1 MTDIKQYEPLWGAWY
16 VDEQLGEGSYGKV
29 YKVHKEEFGRTYEA
43 AVKMLS
49 IPQNESDILQAK
61 SEGLDEE
68 SARSYFQAFVTDI
81 IQEVDLM
88 NAFRGNSN
96 IVSLEDHKVIEKQ
109 GEIGWDIIIRM
120 ELLETLSSYIT
131 KHPMTQAEII
141 KLGIHIC
148 QALELCAKHNT
159 IHRDIK
165 PDNIFVSKYGDYKL
179 GDFGIA
185 RQIERTMSGLSKKG
199 TYQYMAPEVFRGDEY
214 GSSVD
219 TYSLGI
225 VMYRFLN
232 KNRAPFLPEYPN
244 PITPKDRDEA
254 LQRRMS
260 GEPLPEIQG
269 IDEKLNS
276 LVLKA
281 CSYERANRFQ
291 NATEMKNEL
300 ESLSV
305 NNADLSQPIIEISQH
320 EEENTNSETSETLTT
335 KWIND
340 TEERTKI
347 IFSKH
352 NIAPLQDQNSLS
364 NENQINADEIFIKKL
379 AIFSTVFWGILA
391 CLTLLSSDKNDILI
405 FLPLHA
411 LCISQCFLKFE
422 NKILDRLFICYLI
435 CYVLFSTLINSKFL
449 DYSFLILTLNL
460 LSLTAYSKQKLAI
473 INGIA
478 LVCLAIILGI
488 WIFKYAQHIPGISA
502 VPVLMLISA
511 PAAILLKYVKKSKFN
526 PGIVLLVT
534 LQSFI
539 IIVIFLGMTGIIKN
553 HEMLYNIINANFP
566 GLLYERF
573 PWWIHWRFFGI
584 LIQIFAF
591 MSFLILSIKIFYLRN
606 DNKN

>member
-1 MTDIKQYEPLWGAWY
+1 MTDIRQYEPLWGAWY
-16 VDEQLGEGSYGKV
+16 VDGQLGEGSYGKV

-120 ELLETLSSYIT
+120 ELLETLSSHIT

-214 GSSVD
+214 GASVD

-244 PITPKDRDEA
+244 PITPRDREEA

-276 LVLKA
+276 IVLKA
-281 CSYERANRFQ
+281 CSYERADRFL
-291 NATEMKNEL
+291 NA
-300 ESLSV
+300 SL
-305 NNADLSQPIIEISQH
+305 
-320 EEENTNSETSETLTT
+320 
-335 KWIND
+335 
-340 TEERTKI
+340 R
-347 IFSKH
+347 
-352 NIAPLQDQNSLS
+352 
-364 NENQINADEIFIKKL
+364 
-379 AIFSTVFWGILA
+379 
-391 CLTLLSSDKNDILI
+391 SSFDK
-405 FLPLHA
+405 
-411 LCISQCFLKFE
+411 
-422 NKILDRLFICYLI
+422 
-435 CYVLFSTLINSKFL
+435 
-449 DYSFLILTLNL
+449 
-460 LSLTAYSKQKLAI
+460 
-473 INGIA
+473 
-478 LVCLAIILGI
+478 
-488 WIFKYAQHIPGISA
+488 
-502 VPVLMLISA
+502 
-511 PAAILLKYVKKSKFN
+511 
-526 PGIVLLVT
+526 
-534 LQSFI
+534 QS
-539 IIVIFLGMTGIIKN
+539 
-553 HEMLYNIINANFP
+553 
-566 GLLYERF
+566 
-573 PWWIHWRFFGI
+573 
-584 LIQIFAF
+584 
-591 MSFLILSIKIFYLRN
+591 
-606 DNKN
+606 

>member
-1 MTDIKQYEPLWGAWY
+1 MTDIRQYEPLWGAWY
-16 VDEQLGEGSYGKV
+16 VDGQLGEGSYGKV

-43 AVKMLS
+43 AVKMIS

-88 NAFRGNSN
+88 NAFRGNTN
-96 IVSLEDHKVIEKQ
+96 IVSLEDHKVIEKTD
-109 GEIGWDIIIRM
+109 EIGWDIIIRM
-120 ELLETLSSYIT
+120 ELLETLSSHIT
-131 KHPMTQAEII
+131 KQPMTQAEII

-199 TYQYMAPEVFRGDEY
+199 TYHYMAPEVFKGEEY
-214 GSSVD
+214 GASVD

-244 PITPKDRDEA
+244 PITPRGKEEA

-276 LVLKA
+276 IVLKA
-281 CSYERANRFQ
+281 CSYERADRFQ
-291 NATEMKNEL
+291 DATEMKAAL
-300 ESLSV
+300 ASLSIDK
-305 NNADLSQPIIEISQH
+305 ADLSQPIIEISTQDQ
-320 EEENTNSETSETLTT
+320 EDDNETSGTVGT

-347 IFSKH
+347 VFSQH
-352 NIAPLQDQNSLS
+352 NVLPLQQQNHVDS
-364 NENQINADEIFIKKL
+364 NEKQTDTREIFIKRL
-379 AIFSTVFWGILA
+379 AVFSTVFWGLLA
-391 CLTLLSSDKNDILI
+391 LLTLLSSDKSDVLV

-411 LCISQCFLKFE
+411 FCIAQCFLKFE
-422 NKILDRLFICYLI
+422 NKNLNRIFLGYLI
-435 CYVLFSTLINSKFL
+435 CYLLFSTLVNSRFF
-449 DYSFLILTLNL
+449 DYSFVILTLNL
-460 LSLTAYSKQKLAI
+460 LSLATSHEKKSAI
-473 INGIA
+473 INCA
-478 LVCLAIILGI
+478 VMIIFAVISGV
-488 WIFKYAQHIPGISA
+488 WIFYYARHIPGISA
-502 VPVLMLISA
+502 VPFLILISA
-511 PAAILLKYVKKSKFN
+511 PTAILLRRVKNSKFN
-526 PGIVLLVT
+526 LGVVLLVA
-534 LQSFI
+534 LQFFI
-539 IIVIFLGMTGIIKN
+539 LFVVVLGITGVISN
-553 HEMLYNIINANFP
+553 REMVYNIINANFP
-566 GLLYERF
+566 GLSYERF
-573 PWWIHWRFFGI
+573 TWWIHWRFFGI
-584 LIQIFAF
+584 LIQILAF
-591 MSFLILSIKIFYLRN
+591 ISFLMLSIEIYWAKMR
-606 DNKN
+606 KK

>member
-1 MTDIKQYEPLWGAWY
+1 MTDIRQYEPLWGAWY
-16 VDEQLGEGSYGKV
+16 VDGQLGEGSYGKV

-43 AVKMLS
+43 AVKMIS

-61 SEGLDEE
+61 SEGLNEE

-88 NAFRGNSN
+88 NAFRGNTN
-96 IVSLEDHKVIEKQ
+96 IVSLEDHKVIEKTD
-109 GEIGWDIIIRM
+109 EIGWDIIIRM
-120 ELLETLSSYIT
+120 ELLETLSSHIT
-131 KHPMTQAEII
+131 KQPMTQAEII

-199 TYQYMAPEVFRGDEY
+199 TYQYMAPEVFKGEEY
-214 GSSVD
+214 GASVD

-244 PITPKDRDEA
+244 PITPRGKEEA

-276 LVLKA
+276 IVLKA
-281 CSYERANRFQ
+281 CSYERADRFQ
-291 NATEMKNEL
+291 DATEMKAAL
-300 ESLSV
+300 ASLSIDK
-305 NNADLSQPIIEISQH
+305 ADLSQPIIEISTQDQ
-320 EEENTNSETSETLTT
+320 EDDNETSGTVGT

-347 IFSKH
+347 VFSQH
-352 NIAPLQDQNSLS
+352 NVLPLQQQNHVDS
-364 NENQINADEIFIKKL
+364 NEKQTDTREIFIKRL
-379 AIFSTVFWGILA
+379 AVFSTVFWGLLA
-391 CLTLLSSDKNDILI
+391 LLTLLSSDKSDVLV

-411 LCISQCFLKFE
+411 FCIAQCFLKFE
-422 NKILDRLFICYLI
+422 NKNLNRIFLGYLI
-435 CYVLFSTLINSKFL
+435 CYLLFSTLVNSRFF
-449 DYSFLILTLNL
+449 DYSFVILTLNL
-460 LSLTAYSKQKLAI
+460 LSLATSHEKKSAI
-473 INGIA
+473 INCA
-478 LVCLAIILGI
+478 VMIIFAVISGV
-488 WIFKYAQHIPGISA
+488 WIFYYARHIPGISA
-502 VPVLMLISA
+502 VPFLILISA
-511 PAAILLKYVKKSKFN
+511 PTAILLRRVKNSKFN
-526 PGIVLLVT
+526 LGVVLLVA
-534 LQSFI
+534 LQFFI
-539 IIVIFLGMTGIIKN
+539 LFVVVLGITGVISN
-553 HEMLYNIINANFP
+553 REMVYNIINANFP
-566 GLLYERF
+566 GLSYERF
-573 PWWIHWRFFGI
+573 TWWIHWRFFGI
-584 LIQIFAF
+584 LIQILAF
-591 MSFLILSIKIFYLRN
+591 ISFLMLSIEIYWAKMRR
-606 DNKN
+606 K

>member
-16 VDEQLGEGSYGKV
+16 VDGQLGEGSYGKV

-43 AVKMLS
+43 AVKIIS
-49 IPQNESDILQAK
+49 IPQNESDILQAR

-96 IVSLEDHKVIEKQ
+96 IVSLEDHKVIEKTD
-109 GEIGWDIIIRM
+109 GIGWDIIIRM
-120 ELLETLSSYIT
+120 ELLETLSNYIT

-214 GSSVD
+214 GASVD

-244 PITPKDRDEA
+244 PITPRDREEA

-260 GEPLPEIQG
+260 GETLPDIQG

-291 NATEMKNEL
+291 NASEMKTAL
-300 ESLSV
+300 ESLSI
-305 NNADLSQPIIEISQH
+305 NKTDLSQPIIEISQQ
-320 EEENTNSETSETLTT
+320 EEENLNDENSETFST
-335 KWIND
+335 KFTDN
-340 TEERTKI
+340 TEERTNI
-347 IFSKH
+347 VFSRH
-352 NIAPLQDQNSLS
+352 NISPLQNQNPVS
-364 NENQINADEIFIKKL
+364 NETQTNTREIFIKRL
-379 AIFSTVFWGILA
+379 AVFSSIFWGILD
-391 CLTLLSSDKNDILI
+391 CLALLSSERADIFVFVPI
-405 FLPLHA
+405 YAF
-411 LCISQCFLKFE
+411 CIAQCFFKFE
-422 NKILDRLFICYLI
+422 NKNLNYSFLCYLI
-435 CYVLFSTLINSKFL
+435 FFLIFGTFINSKFF

-460 LSLTAYSKQKLAI
+460 LSLTAVKNKKYAI
-473 INGIA
+473 INGA
-478 LVCLAIILGI
+478 VLMCLAIISGI
-488 WIFKYAQHIPGISA
+488 WIFYSFHNIPGISA
-502 VPVLMLISA
+502 VPVLILLAS
-511 PAAILLKYVKKSKFN
+511 PSAILLRHFQNSKIN
-526 PGIVLLVT
+526 PGVVLLMT
-534 LQSFI
+534 LQFFI
-539 IIVIFLGMTGIIKN
+539 IAVIILGMTGVINNTEII
-553 HEMLYNIINANFP
+553 YSIINANFP
-566 GLLYERF
+566 GLSYERF
-573 PWWIHWRFFGI
+573 PFWIHWRFFGI
-584 LIQIFAF
+584 IIQFFAF
-591 MSFLILSIKIFYLRN
+591 IPFLMLAIEIFYSKHN
-606 DNKN
+606 